1 MKKETKSKAPEAEL
15 KEDKQ
20 IELSEMER
28 ALTDENE
35 KLIAENDKLT
45 EENKSLKKKCDR
57 LQSSADKSDTYLNQ
71 LVAMK
76 NDFESYKRRMK
87 FNGEQAKNDGII
99 AVVTKLINICD
110 NFELAAKHLDGDNL
124 KAFQMIESQF
134 KQVLTEFGVTEMDVM
149 GQPFDPLKMNAL
161 SKMDYGEDKKDS
173 VVEVYKNGYELGD
186 RVLRYAEVIVG
197 A

>member
-1 MKKETKSKAPEAEL
+1 MKKESKTKAPETVV
-15 KEDKQ
+15 KE
-20 IELSEMER
+20 ENPNLTEMEQ
-28 ALTDENE
+28 ALTEENE
-35 KLIAENDKLT
+35 KLIEENDKLT

-87 FNGEQAKNDGII
+87 FNGEQAKSEGIV
-99 AVVTKLINICD
+99 AVITKLIGICD

-134 KQVLTEFGVTEMDVM
+134 KQVLTDFGVTVMDVM

-161 SKMDYGEDKKDS
+161 SKMDYGEDKKDL
-173 VVEVYKNGYELGD
+173 VVEVYKNGYEMGD